1 MTDIKRILTDK
12 VKSIIDNW
20 DADDIY
26 AISFFVESNE
36 NNTYNDYKNV
46 SEFAVSYNTESECEG
61 SGLYDEEMW
70 NYAFWLQNETYVID
84 TSNDNEETRKLYDWY
99 TEQNI
104 TDIGREDEDC
114 YDENM
119 CYIGKGPVGH
129 YELLMLAAEVA
140 RSLQSEGYIKRLF
153 KKDVPII
160 VHGLEYAWYDIEA
173 TKLANP
179 NNEAADFL
187 KYVEMEF
194 GL

>member
-1 MTDIKRILTDK
+1 MTDIKKILTDK
-12 VKSIIDNW
+12 VKSIVDNW
-20 DADDIY
+20 DADGIY

-61 SGLYDEEMW
+61 IGLYDEERW

-84 TSNDNEETRKLYDWY
+84 TANVNEETRKLYDWY
-99 TEQNI
+99 AEQNI

-187 KYVEMEF
+187 KYVEMEL

>member
-187 KYVEMEF
+187 KYVEMES

>member
-1 MTDIKRILTDK
+1 MTDIKKILTDK
-12 VKSIIDNW
+12 VKSIVDNW
-20 DADDIY
+20 DADGIY

-61 SGLYDEEMW
+61 IGLYDEERW

-84 TSNDNEETRKLYDWY
+84 TANVNEETRKLYDWY
-99 TEQNI
+99 AEHNI

-153 KKDVPII
+153 KTDVPII
-160 VHGLEYAWYDIEA
+160 VHGLEYVWYDIEA

-187 KYVEMEF
+187 KYVEMEL

>member
-99 TEQNI
+99 AEQNI

>member
-1 MTDIKRILTDK
+1 
-12 VKSIIDNW
+12 
-20 DADDIY
+20 
-26 AISFFVESNE
+26 
-36 NNTYNDYKNV
+36 
-46 SEFAVSYNTESECEG
+46 
-61 SGLYDEEMW
+61 MW

-187 KYVEMEF
+187 KYVEMES